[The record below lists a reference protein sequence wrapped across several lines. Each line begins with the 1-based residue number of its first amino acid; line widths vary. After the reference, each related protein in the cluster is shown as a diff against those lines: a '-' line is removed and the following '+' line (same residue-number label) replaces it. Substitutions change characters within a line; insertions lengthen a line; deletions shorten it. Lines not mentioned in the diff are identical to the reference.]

1 MFHTAQRGAN
11 PTPVRAVGL
20 SVVLEGFAGKAVA
33 QAECLRPRPLLAN
46 GKCRAGEK
54 NAKPDEKTGQK
65 TELTVTKHRRPS
77 RAAKTSAVL
86 RTGDGK

>member
-1 MFHTAQRGAN
+1 M
-11 PTPVRAVGL
+11 RAKSAGIKRVDGDVKYNSL
-20 SVVLEGFAGKAVA
+20 EVAKIINRAMIDGKKVVAEKQVYKAMDII
-33 QAECLRPRPLLAN
+33 
-46 GKCRAGEK
+46 
-54 NAKPDEKTGQK
+54 DEKTGQK